1 MNRNGKK
8 RCKRERR
15 NVLVTYEHF
24 MVLEHI
30 GVSDEAHVEAEK
42 GGKTMASSHYAYHQ
56 SIGYE
61 QNAQRID
68 VTRDIKNQEIL

>member
-1 MNRNGKK
+1 
-8 RCKRERR
+8 
-15 NVLVTYEHF
+15 

-68 VTRDIKNQEIL
+68 VTRDIKNQEILWIWNPCTVWNKKSQIFC